1 MERRA
6 GTRGEKGR
14 RRRDS
19 LAAAAADILLA
30 HGPAALTHRSV
41 AARAGASLSAT
52 TYYFADRED
61 LLRAAGERVVTAWA
75 THAEQVAGATTD
87 RTGDALAA
95 VVEAVLPPDERL
107 RGHYEH
113 LVGAGRSPALAGA
126 YASGRQRLD
135 AAVGRIL
142 DGAGRPSGP
151 TTPGAGRP
159 SGPTPELVIAVI
171 DGAAVSALSEGR
183 DARALARRL
192 LTVIVSPL
200 S

>member
-151 TTPGAGRP
+151 T
-159 SGPTPELVIAVI
+159 PELVIAVI

-192 LTVIVSPL
+192 LAAIVSPL